1 MFRLNFSWQTL
12 ETLIIVHKEQAI
24 KRNLLKTE
32 LLANGCKQKKKHFL
46 HYEKLL
52 SLYLAFNLT
61 NDIQILIEHWKYFKV
76 L

>member
-32 LLANGCKQKKKHFL
+32 LLANGCKQKKK
-46 HYEKLL
+46 
-52 SLYLAFNLT
+52 AFFTLRK
-61 NDIQILIEHWKYFKV
+61 IVIFV
-76 L
+76 SRF